1 MLKNHEYYQNQ
12 YRIILKS
19 FMGMISFLLLVGISV
34 SPINWKNDP
43 FDMSLQVV
51 LITGIILSLIFYV
64 KNEARLY
71 KTIFIVL
78 ITVYF
83 YLKFWTFPDTAIM
96 LAIFAMAP
104 LIPIFL
110 FDKRGFYIVFALNF
124 ILGPVFINVISQS
137 NLQYTYLYVSLDPFG
152 NTLNFMAIQI
162 ILLFVFISTNNRM
175 ASTKSFHQELQQAKQ
190 LHSVGQ
196 MAATIAHEIRNPITV
211 VKGFAQLLDQKEELT
226 ETEKFYIQTML
237 TELEYTQVIIN
248 DYLSLAKQQTG
259 IVQVIALNDEI
270 KKTADLLT
278 SFANQRNIGIVLKP
292 NHDLYIKMDPIELK
306 QLLVNIIKN
315 GIESMDKAG
324 FITIETEQAQG
335 MAKVMITDTGV
346 GLTKNQIDVLGT
358 PFYSLKEQGTGIGL
372 TVCYNIVQKYKG
384 EILVTSKLTIGT
396 TFTIY
401 IPLCST

>member
-1 MLKNHEYYQNQ
+1 MLKNHEYYQKQ

-34 SPINWKNDP
+34 SPINWKNAP

-64 KNEARLY
+64 KNEGRLY

-110 FDKRGFYIVFALNF
+110 FDKIGFYIVFALNF
-124 ILGPVFINVISQS
+124 ILGPVFINVISQT

-152 NTLNFMAIQI
+152 NTLNFIAIQI
-162 ILLFVFISTNNRM
+162 TLLFVFISTNNRM

-278 SFANQRNIGIVLKP
+278 SFANQRNIGIVLMP

-324 FITIETEQAQG
+324 FITIETEQDQG
-335 MAKVMITDTGV
+335 MAKIMITDTGV

>member
-34 SPINWKNDP
+34 SPINWKNAP

-78 ITVYF
+78 ITVYI

-110 FDKRGFYIVFALNF
+110 FDKIGFYIVFALNF
-124 ILGPVFINVISQS
+124 ILGPVFINVISQT

-152 NTLNFMAIQI
+152 NTLNFIAIQI
-162 ILLFVFISTNNRM
+162 TLLFVFISTNNRM

-324 FITIETEQAQG
+324 FITIETEQDQG
-335 MAKVMITDTGV
+335 MAKIMITDTGV

>member
-34 SPINWKNDP
+34 SPINWKNAP

-96 LAIFAMAP
+96 MAIFAMAP

-110 FDKRGFYIVFALNF
+110 FDKIGFYIVFALNF

-324 FITIETEQAQG
+324 FITIETEQDQG
-335 MAKVMITDTGV
+335 MAKIMITDTGV

>member
-12 YRIILKS
+12 YRLILKS
-19 FMGMISFLLLVGISV
+19 FMGVISFLLLVGISV
-34 SPINWKNDP
+34 SPITWKNNP
-43 FDMSLQVV
+43 FNMSIQVV
-51 LITGIILSLIFYV
+51 LITGIILSLILYV

-78 ITVYF
+78 ISLYF

-110 FDKRGFYIVFALNF
+110 FDKIGFYIISALNL
-124 ILGPVFINVISQS
+124 ILGPIFINVMSQT
-137 NLQYTYLYVSLDPFG
+137 NLQNTYLYISLDAFG
-152 NTLNFMAIQI
+152 NTLNFIAIQI
-162 ILLFVFISTNNRM
+162 ILFFVFISTNNRM
-175 ASTKSFHQELQQAKQ
+175 ASAKSFHQELQQAKQ

-278 SFANQRNIGIVLKP
+278 SFANQRSIGIVLKS
-292 NHDLYIKMDPIELK
+292 NHDLIIKMDPIELK

-324 FITIETEQAQG
+324 FITIETEQDQD
-335 MAKVMITDTGV
+335 MAKIMITDTGI

-358 PFYSLKEQGTGIGL
+358 PFYSLKERGTGIGL

-384 EILVTSKLTIGT
+384 KIVITSKLTIGT

>member
-34 SPINWKNDP
+34 SPINWKNAP

-110 FDKRGFYIVFALNF
+110 FDKIGFYIVFALNF

-324 FITIETEQAQG
+324 FITIETEQDQG
-335 MAKVMITDTGV
+335 MAKIMITDTGV

>member
-1 MLKNHEYYQNQ
+1 MLKNHEYYQKQ

-34 SPINWKNDP
+34 SPINWKNAP

-64 KNEARLY
+64 KNEGRLY

-110 FDKRGFYIVFALNF
+110 FDKIGFYIVFALNF

-137 NLQYTYLYVSLDPFG
+137 NLQYKYLYVSLDPFG
-152 NTLNFMAIQI
+152 NTLNFIAIQI
-162 ILLFVFISTNNRM
+162 TLLFVFISTNNRM

-324 FITIETEQAQG
+324 FITIETEQDQG
-335 MAKVMITDTGV
+335 MAKIMITDTGV